1 MLLSA
6 DIYLRDISTINLLN
20 VILLLF
26 QSFRAVVDKAGLA
39 GCKRK
44 PVEFLVD
51 RFLGLVEEKEI
62 QIFQVGE
69 YRFHAKFCSHFGIF
83 ICVNLWRNV

>member
-1 MLLSA
+1 M
-6 DIYLRDISTINLLN
+6 NLLYAYFY
-20 VILLLF
+20 F

-39 GCKRK
+39 ACKRK

-62 QIFQVGE
+62 QIFQVCLL
-69 YRFHAKFCSHFGIF
+69 FSNM
-83 ICVNLWRNV
+83 VNILPTDMYPNINSTWILRPNISEN